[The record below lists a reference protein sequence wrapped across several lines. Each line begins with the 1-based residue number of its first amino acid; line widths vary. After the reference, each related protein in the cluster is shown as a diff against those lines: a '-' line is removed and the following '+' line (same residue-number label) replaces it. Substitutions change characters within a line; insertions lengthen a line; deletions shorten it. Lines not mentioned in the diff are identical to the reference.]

1 MGKPGHIA
9 ARKLLPPVIEVCG
22 MHGAGCGT
30 VYVHL
35 NLPETKGISLA
46 AIQELL
52 KDEHASGEKPAGKD

>member
-1 MGKPGHIA
+1 M
-9 ARKLLPPVIEVCG
+9 
-22 MHGAGCGT
+22 GAGCGT